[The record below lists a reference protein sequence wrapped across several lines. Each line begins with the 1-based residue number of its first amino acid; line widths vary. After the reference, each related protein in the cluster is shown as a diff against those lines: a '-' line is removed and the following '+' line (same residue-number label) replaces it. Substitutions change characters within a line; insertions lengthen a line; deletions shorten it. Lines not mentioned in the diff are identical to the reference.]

1 MFTSDLRFNLEPLDI
16 LRLYRPIRK
25 LKIIFDKYKISTRL
39 KDLNL
44 DLGFILDRPNL
55 NLGQSLRVRLGGANR
70 QKSENFYLWCLNF
83 AFFIVKGSFSSN
95 NLTLDLETT
104 LCRYYAENPLSN
116 TDLVLGLKSVLMNQ
130 LI

>member
-83 AFFIVKGSFSSN
+83 AFFVEKGSFS
-95 NLTLDLETT
+95 
-104 LCRYYAENPLSN
+104 
-116 TDLVLGLKSVLMNQ
+116 
-130 LI
+130 I